1 MLLGVRE
8 GGDTPLVYGCEV
20 CKKHVQSACP
30 AVRLLGGALYVG
42 ILRKS
47 GGAISS
53 PVYHRRRVVCILSMA
68 FGGCRLRGS

>member
-20 CKKHVQSACP
+20 YKKHVQSACP

-42 ILRKS
+42 I
-47 GGAISS
+47 
-53 PVYHRRRVVCILSMA
+53 
-68 FGGCRLRGS
+68 GCFFA